1 MSKRP
6 FRIPS
11 GQRPLLD
18 IASYGRRGPGGTVH
32 LSAAQLADIHRTVH
46 RVPEVMVKVLAK
58 DSNNL
63 RSVGRHLN
71 YIGRYGELDLETDD
85 GERVQ
90 GRDAGQKLLEDWDL
104 DLDED
109 RKEMGLASVSGRSPK
124 LVHKIM
130 LSMPPGTRADGVLE
144 AARNFA
150 RQEFALKHRYALVLH
165 TDEPHP
171 HVHLVVK
178 TVSEQGDRL
187 NIRKATL
194 REWRR
199 EFARHLRVQGIS
211 ANATE
216 RAVRGETRIRPIDA
230 AYRAGLR
237 GDSTRTRAR
246 VEAVLSELTNGGLRT
261 EEGKSKLVE
270 TQKEVERGWRVTS
283 DILLNQGQPELA
295 GQVTR
300 FLGNMTPPRTERELI
315 SRGII
320 EHARTSP
327 AKQKRYTR

>member
-6 FRIPS
+6 FRIPG

-18 IASYGRRGPGGTVH
+18 IASYGRWGPGGTVH
-32 LSAAQLADIHRTVH
+32 LSPAQIADIHRTVH
-46 RVPEVMVKVLAK
+46 RVPEVMVKVLSK

-71 YIGRYGELDLETDD
+71 YIGRYGELEIEADEC
-85 GERVQ
+85 ERIQ
-90 GRDAGQKLLEDWDL
+90 GRDAGQQLLEDWDL
-104 DLDED
+104 DLDKD
-109 RKEMGLASVSGRSPK
+109 RKETGLASVAGRSPK
-124 LVHKIM
+124 LVHKII
-130 LSMPPGTRADGVLE
+130 LSMPPGTPAEGVLE

-150 RQEFALKHRYALVLH
+150 RQEFALKHRYAFVLH

-178 TVSEQGDRL
+178 AVSEQGARL
-187 NIRKATL
+187 NIRKETL

-199 EFARHLRVQGIS
+199 EFARHLRDQGIA

-230 AYRAGLR
+230 VYRAQLR

-246 VEAVLSELTNGGLRT
+246 VEAVVSELPNGSMRT
-261 EEGKSKLVE
+261 EEGKSMLVE
-270 TQKEVERGWRVTS
+270 TRRNVVQGWRTMS
-283 DILLNQGQPELA
+283 DLLLSQGQPKLA
-295 GQVTR
+295 AEISR
-300 FLGNMTPPRTERELI
+300 FIDQMRPPRTEREQIAAELV
-315 SRGII
+315 RR
-320 EHARTSP
+320 AREP
-327 AKQKRYTR
+327 HVREVPRTR

>member
-1 MSKRP
+1 MPKTP
-6 FRIPS
+6 LKIQ
-11 GQRPLLD
+11 GGRPLLN
-18 IASYGRRGPGGTVH
+18 IVSYGRRGPGGTVH
-32 LSAAQLADIHRTVH
+32 LSPAQIAQIHRTVH

-71 YIGRYGELDLETDD
+71 YIGRNGELELEADYGE
-85 GERVQ
+85 RIQ
-90 GRDAGQKLLEDWDL
+90 GRDAGQQLLEDWDL

-109 RKEMGLASVSGRSPK
+109 RKEMGLASVTGRSPK

-130 LSMPPGTRADGVLE
+130 LSMPPGTPAKGVLDS
-144 AARNFA
+144 ARNFA

-165 TDEPHP
+165 TNEAHP

-178 TVSEQGDRL
+178 AVSEQGIRL
-187 NIRKATL
+187 NVRKETL

-199 EFARHLRVQGIS
+199 EFAGHLRDQGIS

-230 AYRAGLR
+230 VYRAQLR

-246 VEAVLSELTNGGLRT
+246 VEAVISELTKGGLRT
-261 EEGKSKLVE
+261 DEGKSKLVE
-270 TQKEVERGWRVTS
+270 TRMKVVRGWRTAS
-283 DILLNQGQPELA
+283 DILYTLGHMELA
-295 GQVTR
+295 AQVR
-300 FLGNMTPPRTERELI
+300 QFVEKMAPPRSERVLLAFSLLERARE
-315 SRGII
+315 SRV
-320 EHARTSP
+320 RDRSP
-327 AKQKRYTR
+327 TR